1 VGGFRAAHLVLK
13 RRGAMASFV
22 VGERVKVVDMHSAQ
36 HERIGEVESVAA
48 DRGVLLYGLTFDPGN
63 LLLPLFGWFK
73 AEEIEALEVE
83 AGD

>member
-1 VGGFRAAHLVLK
+1 
-13 RRGAMASFV
+13 MANFV

-36 HERIGEVESVAA
+36 HERIGEVESVAV
-48 DRGVLLYGLTFDPGN
+48 DRGILLYGLAFDPEN
-63 LLLPLFGWFK
+63 LLLPSFGRFK